1 MLESVQ
7 EHSCTVGG
15 NADGYSYCG
24 EQYGGSLK
32 TKHTGTVW
40 SSNPTSGIHP
50 EKIKTLIWKD
60 LCTSVFIAALFTTA
74 KT

>member
-32 TKHTGTVW
+32 TKHTGTV
-40 SSNPTSGIHP
+40 
-50 EKIKTLIWKD
+50 
-60 LCTSVFIAALFTTA
+60 
-74 KT
+74 